1 MIVGRGRAMSKV
13 MRGIRLMTKK
23 FTNPVGYC
31 KPPVSGQFKPG
42 QSGNPK
48 GRPKGRKSP
57 DQVIADLFSRKVTIL
72 EGGKKKKISHMEAL
86 GRRVLNDGLKGN
98 AKATDQALTLLKIM
112 SSLQSDPAEQD
123 DGTMPDASADL
134 RAVQALLKHHDVS
147 MDNEDDEDD

>member
-1 MIVGRGRAMSKV
+1 
-13 MRGIRLMTKK
+13 MTKK
-23 FTNPVGYC
+23 PENPVGYC
-31 KPPVSGQFKPG
+31 KPPVSDQFKPG

-57 DQVIADLFSRKVTIL
+57 ALVIADLFSRKITIL
-72 EGGKKKKISHMEAL
+72 EGGKKKKVSQMEAL

-112 SSLQSDPAEQD
+112 SSLQSDSAQKD
-123 DGTMPDASADL
+123 DGTLPDASADL

>member
-1 MIVGRGRAMSKV
+1 MNKAIRGN
-13 MRGIRLMTKK
+13 RLMTKK
-23 FTNPVGYC
+23 PENPVGYR

-134 RAVQALLKHHDVS
+134 RAVQALLRHHDVS

>member
-1 MIVGRGRAMSKV
+1 
-13 MRGIRLMTKK
+13 MTKK
-23 FTNPVGYC
+23 PNNLGGYC

-72 EGGKKKKISHMEAL
+72 EGGKKKKISHIEAL

-112 SSLQSDPAEQD
+112 SSLQSDPAQQD
-123 DGTMPDASADL
+123 DGTVPDATADL
-134 RAVQALLKHHDVS
+134 RAIETLLKHHDVS
-147 MDNEDDEDD
+147 MENENDEDD